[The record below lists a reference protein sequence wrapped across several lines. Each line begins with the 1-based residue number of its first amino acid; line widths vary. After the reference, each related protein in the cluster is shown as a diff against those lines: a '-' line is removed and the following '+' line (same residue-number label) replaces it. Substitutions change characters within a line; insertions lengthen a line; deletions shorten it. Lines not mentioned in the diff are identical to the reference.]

1 MTSSFLGLVVSMSIY
16 LESSLITVRD
26 LFYAYFI

>member
-16 LESSLITVRD
+16 LESSLIIASD
-26 LFYAYFI
+26 LFFA